1 MEPVKALPSQDHR
14 KDPES
19 LGGRDFRSN
28 SNRSA
33 FLDALD
39 VREVLVERENQ
50 RGGRS
55 DLKERNRE
63 SGEHLGRP
71 RVLFREG

>member
-1 MEPVKALPSQDHR
+1 MLYCF
-14 KDPES
+14 
-19 LGGRDFRSN
+19 L
-28 SNRSA
+28 RSA

-39 VREVLVERENQ
+39 VRKALVGRENQ

-55 DLKERNRE
+55 GLRERNRE